1 MKKAKNIVTVVLLA
15 AFVLGLSVW
24 AVVKPADSLSTSERR
39 PLSQF
44 SSPSVET
51 VLNGKFMSAFEDYSL
66 DQFPLRDRW
75 RTLKAL
81 AAYDL
86 FRQRDNNGVYLSGGY
101 AARLDYPLNDS
112 SIDYA
117 AGRFQYVYDRY
128 LADTGSKVYL
138 SVVPDKNYFLAAQG
152 SWPAFD
158 SGELVE
164 KLLAQVDFA
173 TYLDIFPLLT
183 VEDYYKTDSHWRQEK
198 IVPVAQYL
206 AQAMGT
212 SISGQ
217 FTVNTLDVPYYGVY
231 YGYAALPLPSE
242 TIYYL
247 TNDVLDGCTVR
258 NYENGAEGGIYDLD
272 KGRGKDPYELFLS
285 GSVSLLTI
293 ENPNAAT
300 DKELI
305 VFRDSYGSSLAPLLA
320 EGYAKVTL
328 VDIRYLPAARLGDFV
343 DFHGQDVLF
352 LYSTAVLNNSDTLK

>member
-1 MKKAKNIVTVVLLA
+1 MQKAKNLITLLLLA
-15 AFVLGLSVW
+15 VFLFGLSLW
-24 AVVKPADSLSTSERR
+24 AVLKPADALSTSERR

-44 SSPSVET
+44 PTVSVDS
-51 VLNGKFMSAFEDYSL
+51 LLSGSFMSDFEDYTL

-86 FRQRDNNGVYLSGGY
+86 FRQQDNNDVYLSGGY
-101 AARLDYPLNDS
+101 AAKLDYPLNES

-128 LADTGSKVYL
+128 LSGTGSKVYL
-138 SVVPDKNYFLAAQG
+138 SVVPDKNHFLAAAG
-152 SWPAFD
+152 GWPSYD
-158 SGELVE
+158 SSELVDR
-164 KLLAQVDFA
+164 LTAQVDFA
-173 TYLDIFPLLT
+173 QYLDIFPLLDI
-183 VEDYYKTDSHWRQEK
+183 EDYYKTDSHWRQEA

-212 SISGQ
+212 EISGQ
-217 FTVNTLDVPYYGVY
+217 FTRNELDVPYYGVY
-231 YGYAALPLPSE
+231 YGYAALPLPAE

-247 TNDVLDGCTVR
+247 TSEVLDGCTVR
-258 NYENGAEGGIYDLD
+258 NWEDGTVGGIYNMD
-272 KGRGKDPYELFLS
+272 KAHGQDPYEMFLS

-293 ENPNAAT
+293 ENPNANT
-300 DKELI
+300 DRELI
-305 VFRDSYGSSLAPLLA
+305 IFRDSYSSSLAPLLA
-320 EGYAKVTL
+320 EGYATITL
-328 VDIRYLPAARLGDFV
+328 VDIRYLPAARLGDLL